1 MNQSWKNTLMK
12 QSLNMHSSDHAILLR
27 RLDPLERSR
36 LNESVLESIFEA
48 IVDEPIFEEIRC

>member
-1 MNQSWKNTLMK
+1 MNQSLK

-36 LNESVLESIFEA
+36 LNQSVLESIFEA
-48 IVDEPIFEEIRC
+48 IVYEPIFEEICC